1 MTVNAILLDEKDN
14 VVTCVKEVRAGEEIL
29 YRTEEGTASLLARED
44 IPYCHKVALRDLA
57 EGEQVTKYGE
67 MIGRL
72 SRAVARGC
80 WVSHHNLYSVPRD
93 YDSEL
98 V

>member
-1 MTVNAILLDEKDN
+1 MINAILLDEKDN
-14 VVTCVKEVRAGEEIL
+14 VVTCVREIKAGEEVSYL
-29 YRTEEGTASLLARED
+29 TGEGTASFMARED
-44 IPYCHKVALRDLA
+44 IPYCHKIALTDLK
-57 EGEQVTKYGE
+57 EGDQVLKYGE

-72 SRAVARGC
+72 SAAVAAGH
-80 WVSHHNLYSVPRD
+80 WVNEHNLYSVPRD

>member
-1 MTVNAILLDEKDN
+1 MINAILLDEKDN
-14 VVTCVKEVRAGEEIL
+14 VVTCVKEVKAGETVSYL
-29 YRTEEGTASLLARED
+29 TEEGEKSLAAGED

-57 EGEQVTKYGE
+57 EGDQVIKYGE

-72 SRAVARGC
+72 SQPVAKGR
-80 WVSHHNLYSVPRD
+80 WVNEHNLYSVPRD

>member
-1 MTVNAILLDEKDN
+1 MINAILLDEKDN
-14 VVTCVKEVRAGEEIL
+14 VVTCVREVRAGEEVSYL
-29 YRTEEGTASLLARED
+29 TGEGTAFLTAQED
-44 IPYCHKVALRDLA
+44 IPYCHKIALMDLK
-57 EGEQVTKYGE
+57 EGDQVLKYGE

-72 SRAVARGC
+72 SRPVAAGC
-80 WVSHHNLYSVPRD
+80 WVNEHNLYSVPRD

>member
-1 MTVNAILLDEKDN
+1 MINAILLDEKDN
-14 VVTCVKEVRAGEEIL
+14 VVTCVKEVKAGETVS
-29 YRTEEGTASLLARED
+29 YRTDAGEKSLVANED
-44 IPYCHKVALRDLA
+44 IPYCHKVALEDLA
-57 EGEQVTKYGE
+57 EGDRVIKYGE

-72 SRAVARGC
+72 SQAVAKGH
-80 WVSHHNLYSVPRD
+80 WVNEHNLYSVPRD

>member
-1 MTVNAILLDEKDN
+1 MNINAILLDEKDN
-14 VVTCVKEVRAGEEIL
+14 VVTCVREVKAGETVAYL
-29 YRTEEGTASLLARED
+29 SAEGTGTLCAAED
-44 IPYCHKVALRDLA
+44 IPYCHKVALRAMKSGDI
-57 EGEQVTKYGE
+57 VVKYGE

-72 SRAVARGC
+72 NQDVALGGL
-80 WVSHHNLYSVPRD
+80 VNEHNLYSVPRD

>member
-1 MTVNAILLDEKDN
+1 MKINAILLDEKDN
-14 VVTCVKEVRAGEEIL
+14 VVTCVREVKAGETVAYL
-29 YRTEEGTASLLARED
+29 SAQGEGTLCAAED
-44 IPYCHKVALRDLA
+44 IPYCHKVALRAMKAGDT
-57 EGEQVTKYGE
+57 VVKYGE

-72 SRAVARGC
+72 NRDVVLGGL
-80 WVSHHNLYSVPRD
+80 VNENNLYSVPRD

>member
-1 MTVNAILLDEKDN
+1 MNINAILLDEKDN
-14 VVTCVKEVRAGEEIL
+14 VVTCVREIKAGEEVSYL
-29 YRTEEGTASLLARED
+29 TGEGRASLTARED
-44 IPYCHKVALRDLA
+44 IPYCHKLALTDLT
-57 EGEQVTKYGE
+57 EGDQVIKYGE

-72 SRAVARGC
+72 SQPVAAGC
-80 WVSHHNLYSVPRD
+80 WINENNLYSVPRD

>member
-1 MTVNAILLDEKDN
+1 MINAILLDEKDN
-14 VVTCVKEVRAGEEIL
+14 VVTCVKEIRAGEEVC
-29 YRTEEGTASLLARED
+29 YRTGTATASLTAREK
-44 IPYCHKVALRDLA
+44 IPRCHKVALADLR
-57 EGEQVTKYGE
+57 EGDRVLKYGE

-72 SRAVARGC
+72 SRAVAAGC
-80 WVSHHNLYSVPRD
+80 WVNEHNLYSVPRD

>member
-1 MTVNAILLDEKDN
+1 MKAGDTV
-14 VVTCVKEVRAGEEIL
+14 V
-29 YRTEEGTASLLARED
+29 
-44 IPYCHKVALRDLA
+44 
-57 EGEQVTKYGE
+57 KYGE

-72 SRAVARGC
+72 NRDVVLGGL
-80 WVSHHNLYSVPRD
+80 VNENNLYSVPRD

>member
-1 MTVNAILLDEKDN
+1 MNINAILLDEKDN
-14 VVTCVKEVRAGEEIL
+14 VVTCVREIKAGEEVSYL
-29 YRTEEGTASLLARED
+29 TGEGRAARED
-44 IPYCHKVALRDLA
+44 IPYCHKLALTDLR
-57 EGEQVTKYGE
+57 EGDQVIKYGE

-72 SRAVARGC
+72 RQPVAAGC
-80 WVSHHNLYSVPRD
+80 WINENNLYSVPRD